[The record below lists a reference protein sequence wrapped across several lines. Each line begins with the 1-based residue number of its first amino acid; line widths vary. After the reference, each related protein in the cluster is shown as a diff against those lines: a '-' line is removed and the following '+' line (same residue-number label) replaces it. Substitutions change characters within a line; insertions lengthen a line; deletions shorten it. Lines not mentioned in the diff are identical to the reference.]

1 MLKGLD
7 VWANAL
13 QMQCFNHRAMKAVST
28 DPTRLIRYLVCLR
41 LRFGIL
47 LELLAALALL
57 DALCARAA
65 VDWPALGFT
74 PTVTNVFNRPT
85 CIAHAGDG
93 SQRLFVAEQSGAIW
107 LIQNSNVQAEAFLNI
122 TDRVNSAGAEQ
133 GLLGIAFPPGFSTNH
148 HFYVDYTIGSNNAV
162 VISRFQLS
170 STNESVAD
178 AQSEEVILNI
188 PKPFNNHN
196 GGQLAFGP
204 DGYLYI
210 GVGDG
215 GAEGDPQGFGQN
227 SNSLLAKILRI
238 DVESGVS
245 PYAIPSSNPFLNQ
258 LGYAAETWAWGLRNP
273 WRFSFD
279 RQTGDLYIG
288 DVGQSRFEEI
298 DFQPAGS
305 PGGQNYGWRIM
316 EGPTNFNVP
325 PGFTNFSA
333 LTLPVVWYDHLAL
346 PTDLSGSVTGGYVYR
361 GPSEARMDGLYFYGD
376 FIAGWIWGLKQV
388 DTNWQSFPLL
398 SPGSSPH
405 YFISTFGEDDV
416 GHLYFADYY
425 RGTVYQVIDTG
436 QVWTPE
442 FLPASG
448 TINSNTVVVSC
459 SSPNADIHFT
469 TNGIDPTAKDPVVV
483 SGGTIQVVSGL
494 TNKARAF
501 RSDLQP
507 SAVASGVFTL
517 KVGNPFFTP
526 PSGAISNHTPVT
538 ISTITLGAAIY
549 YTTNGAAPTT
559 NSLLYTGPVILSGGV
574 TLRAIAVAPGYS
586 NSAPVA
592 VTYST
597 LHVATPSFATAG
609 SNPTPNPIQ
618 VSISCA
624 TPSATIHITTDGTTP
639 DTNSPVYSV
648 PIVISQPTTLTA
660 IAYRDDLGPSALQS
674 VFYAFIYFDN
684 TVVTTLAGASSGGF
698 SNAPGTLALFATP
711 QGLCL
716 DGAGNLL
723 VADRDNHLIR
733 KVSPSGL
740 VETFAGTGTDGTQDG
755 TVADA
760 QFQEAAGVCRD
771 PAGNVFVSEGA
782 CGEWRIRK
790 IDTNGLVTTV
800 ASVPNVCSSIG
811 ELETDPGDTLYAA
824 YGNVLN
830 KVTPDGQVQPMSVYA
845 AGVALDQMT
854 NLYAVEGGQ
863 VWKIAPDGTQTL
875 LAGSPNVSGFSDGP
889 ALLAL
894 FGGLQDSVVDASGN
908 IFLSDYTRIRKLSA
922 QGAVTSLAGTDV
934 PGYVNGPGPNARFNN
949 VTGLCQDA
957 NGNLYVADSGNN
969 CIRKISPDTAGIG
982 IADDWQLAHFG
993 RIGIDPNADPDH
1005 DGMSNYAEFWAGTDP
1020 LDANSV
1026 LQIESPIQL
1035 SSGLPEIR
1043 WRTVVGKTYIVQY
1056 STDFISWSALG
1067 SPVQGD
1073 GQIATSIDTSAN
1085 GRAVSRY
1092 YRIALTA
1099 F

>member
-1 MLKGLD
+1 M
-7 VWANAL
+7 AL
-13 QMQCFNHRAMKAVST
+13 NHTPMKAVSPNLT
-28 DPTRLIRYLVCLR
+28 WILCHLVAMR
-41 LRFGIL
+41 PRFGIL
-47 LELLAALALL
+47 LELLVALALIHSPH
-57 DALCARAA
+57 AGAA

-93 SQRLFVAEQSGAIW
+93 SQRLFVAEQPGVIW
-107 LIQNSNVQAEAFLNI
+107 LIQDSNVQAEPFLNI
-122 TDRVNSAGAEQ
+122 TDRVNSVGAEQ
-133 GLLGIAFPPGFSTNH
+133 GLLGVAFPSGFSTNH
-148 HFYVDYTIGSNNAV
+148 HFYVDYTIASNNAV

-170 STNESVAD
+170 STNGSVGD
-178 AQSEEVILNI
+178 PQSEEIVLTI

-210 GVGDG
+210 GIGDG
-215 GAEGDPQGFGQN
+215 GAEADPQDFGQN

-245 PYAIPSSNPFLNQ
+245 PYAIPPNNPFVNRP
-258 LGYAAETWAWGLRNP
+258 GYAAETWAWGLRNP

-288 DVGQSRFEEI
+288 DVGQNRFEEI
-298 DFQPAGS
+298 DFQAAGS
-305 PGGQNYGWRIM
+305 SGGQNYGWRIM

-325 PGFTNFSA
+325 SGFTNFSA
-333 LTLPVVWYDHLAL
+333 LTLPVAWYDHLAL

-361 GPSEARMDGLYFYGD
+361 GPSEPRMDGLYFYGD
-376 FIAGWIWGLKQV
+376 FMAGWIWGLKQT

-398 SPGSSPH
+398 SPGPGVIH
-405 YFISTFGEDDV
+405 FFISTFGEDDS
-416 GHLYFADYY
+416 GRLYFADYY
-425 RGTVYQVIDTG
+425 RGTVYQVFDTG
-436 QVWTPE
+436 QAWTPR
-442 FLPASG
+442 FQPASG
-448 TINSNTVVVSC
+448 TINSNTVTVSC
-459 SSPNADIHFT
+459 ASPNAEIHFT
-469 TNGIDPTAKDPVVV
+469 TNGIDPTVTDPVVV
-483 SGGTIQVVSGL
+483 SGGTIQVVSGF

-517 KVGNPFFTP
+517 KAGTPFFTP
-526 PSGAISNHTPVT
+526 PSGAISNHTPVA
-538 ISTITLGAAIY
+538 ISTVTPGAAIY

-559 NSLLYTGPVILSGGV
+559 NSLLYSGPVIINGGV
-574 TLRAIAVAPGYS
+574 TLRAIAVAPGYT
-586 NSAPVA
+586 NSGPVV

-597 LHVATPSFATAG
+597 LRTATPTFTPPG

-624 TPSATIHITTDGTTP
+624 TPSAIIHFTTDGTAP
-639 DTNSPVYSV
+639 DTNSPVYSAA
-648 PIVISQPTTLTA
+648 IAINQPTTLMA
-660 IAYRDDLGPSALQS
+660 IAYRDDLGPSAVQS
-674 VFYAFIYFDN
+674 VFYAFIYFDR

-716 DGAGNLL
+716 DGSGNLL
-723 VADRDNHLIR
+723 VADRGNHLIR

-740 VETFAGTGTDGTQDG
+740 VETFAGAGTDGTQDG

-760 QFQEAAGVCRD
+760 QFQDAAGVCRD
-771 PAGNVFVSEGA
+771 PAGNVFVSEGG

-811 ELETDPGDTLYAA
+811 ELETDPGDTLYAG
-824 YGNVLN
+824 YGNGLN
-830 KVTPDGQVQPMSVYA
+830 KVTPDGQVQPIAGYGPYYA
-845 AGVALDQMT
+845 FIGVGLDRMT
-854 NLYAVEGGQ
+854 NVYAVEEGQ

-875 LAGSPNVSGFSDGP
+875 LAGNPNMPGFSDGP
-889 ALLAL
+889 ASLAL
-894 FGGLQDSVVDASGN
+894 FRGLQDAVVDASGN
-908 IFLSDYTRIRKLSA
+908 ILLSDYTRIRKLSA
-922 QGAVTSLAGTDV
+922 QGTVTSLAGTEV
-934 PGYVNGPGPNARFNN
+934 LGYVNGPGPDARFNN
-949 VTGLCQDA
+949 VTGLCQDT

-993 RIGIDPNADPDH
+993 KIGIDPNADPDH

-1026 LQIESPIQL
+1026 LRIESPIQL
-1035 SSGLPEIR
+1035 SGGQPEIR
-1043 WRTVVGKTYIVQY
+1043 WQTVVGKTYVVQY
-1056 STDFISWSALG
+1056 STDLVSWNLLG
-1067 SPVQGD
+1067 TPVQGD
-1073 GQIATSIDTSAN
+1073 GLLATMIDTSGNAQLT
-1085 GRAVSRY
+1085 SRY